1 MAKFK
6 LNSTPSICFF
16 YHAAALVALLLFR
29 FIYPDFDSL
38 DKLLDVFWFR
48 ARLARGF
55 LTFIDMFPAL
65 FISSLV
71 LPYAITVY
79 GKSAARRFSTRFFDS
94 FKPQI
99 ISCIVG
105 SVIYALLYL
114 GAAPAL
120 ERYQSRAQSET
131 RLFAESRKKA
141 ERFAAEEKWAQA
153 AVFFA
158 LCDHIWPHAEP
169 LSGLRE
175 KILAGMER
183 LRYGRENRPR
193 SAGEKAAGVPAIDP
207 LDAVDA
213 LRLAKEALNK
223 ERYYDA
229 HWLANAAER
238 LARPQS
244 IEAVEAVRTAS
255 LAWNAISRIESSRED
270 EELFAF
276 YRRKREGYEA
286 LLSGEWLRAYYLF
299 NALIKEAPLDPDV
312 RKYFALSE
320 EGLLSITFFID
331 EMDLAVG
338 DALNDTVF
346 SIPRSEKGGRL
357 VLRLEA
363 LTVFDDAAFG
373 RGLEALS
380 FSPQGALQYR
390 LSSEAVKIL
399 PVSVNGEWRTAILLS
414 AVDRDNPAIRLDPV
428 WSGGTEERGP
438 QILLDMAF
446 EDFLLAAAV
455 QEGTRGFFLQD
466 FWQAAKKL
474 DNNGYVPEVFYVWII
489 RTLMKIAAF
498 PSFAILGVII
508 GWKYRAKYKVRY
520 AIYPMLITLPLV
532 FYLLNS
538 LARSAVNTLVIYAV
552 LSLGFTGAFFSMIGA
567 AFLFFAVSLFLLA
580 AQRSEVN

>member
-6 LNSTPSICFF
+6 LNSAPSICIF
-16 YHAAALVALLLFR
+16 YHAAALVALVVFR
-29 FIYPDFDSL
+29 FIYPDFEGG

-48 ARLARGF
+48 ARFARGL
-55 LTFIDMFPAL
+55 LTFIEVFPAL
-65 FISSLV
+65 FMSSLV

-99 ISCIVG
+99 ISCIAG
-105 SVIYALLYL
+105 SVIYAVLYL

-120 ERYQSRAQSET
+120 ERYQQRAQSET
-131 RLFAESRKKA
+131 RLFDESKKKA

-158 LCDHIWPHAEP
+158 LSDHIWPGADQ

-183 LRYGRENRPR
+183 LRYGRENRPQK
-193 SAGEKAAGVPAIDP
+193 AGQKPPGLLAAP

-213 LRLAKEALNK
+213 LKLAKDALNK

-244 IEAVEAVRTAS
+244 AEAVEAVRTAS

-270 EELFAF
+270 EQLFAF

-286 LLSGEWLRAYYLF
+286 LLSGEWLRAYYIF
-299 NALIKEAPLDPDV
+299 NALAKEAPLDPDV

-338 DALNDTVF
+338 DALSNTVF

-380 FSPQGALQYR
+380 FSPQGTLYYR

-399 PVSVNGEWRTAILLS
+399 PVSVNGEWRTALLLS

-428 WSGGTEERGP
+428 WSGGSGELRP
-438 QILLDMAF
+438 QVLLDMPF

-466 FWQAAKKL
+466 FWQAAEKL
-474 DNNGYVPEVFYVWII
+474 GDNGYVPEVFSVWIL
-489 RTLMKIAAF
+489 RTLMRIAAF
-498 PSFAILGVII
+498 PSFAVLGVII

-520 AIYPMLITLPLV
+520 ALYPMLVTLPLV
-532 FYLLNS
+532 FSLLSS
-538 LARSAVNTLVIYAV
+538 LVQSALNTLVIYSV
-552 LSLGFTGAFFSMIGA
+552 LSLGFSGAFVLMIGSSV
-567 AFLFFAVSLFLLA
+567 LFFALSLFLLS
-580 AQRSEVN
+580 AQRSEAL